1 MNISLIAISL
11 TLLLIGVGILAI
23 LAGGVRTISMGKS
36 DLKKLGAFGVPFIV
50 FGISYAI
57 MGSLNEA
64 GIATMLFMMGVM
76 IIMIVTTG
84 LRGTFKF

>member
-11 TLLLIGVGILAI
+11 TLLMIGVGVLAI
-23 LAGGVRTISMGKS
+23 LAGGIRNINLGKS
-36 DLKKLGAFGVPFIV
+36 DFKKVGAFGVPFVV

-57 MGSLNEA
+57 LGTMNEA

-76 IIMIVTTG
+76 ILMIVTTG

>member
-1 MNISLIAISL
+1 MDISLIAVSFA
-11 TLLLIGVGILAI
+11 LLMIGVGVLAI
-23 LAGGVRTISMGKS
+23 LAGGVRSISLGKS
-36 DLKKLGAFGVPFIV
+36 DFKKVGAFGVPIVV

-57 MGSLNEA
+57 LGTMNEA

-76 IIMIVTTG
+76 ILMIVTTG